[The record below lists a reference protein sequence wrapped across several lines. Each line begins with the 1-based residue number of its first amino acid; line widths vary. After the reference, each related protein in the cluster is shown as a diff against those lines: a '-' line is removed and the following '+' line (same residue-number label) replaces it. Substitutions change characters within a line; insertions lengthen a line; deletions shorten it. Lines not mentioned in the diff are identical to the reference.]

1 MLLSDMLTNVR
12 TVDDLYFFFDKT
24 LPELKQSL
32 TNLQLATGSGQSKTS
47 VIHDGSQ
54 LDMFIRRCILS
65 FNQLMFHDLQY
76 LYEAFNL
83 YKEGQAYSFR

>member
-32 TNLQLATGSGQSKTS
+32 TNLQLATGSGQSKT
-47 VIHDGSQ
+47 
-54 LDMFIRRCILS
+54 
-65 FNQLMFHDLQY
+65 
-76 LYEAFNL
+76 
-83 YKEGQAYSFR
+83 